1 MDRDSIFYK
10 IRRKGQVIA
19 HHLLPDELMCKLY
32 SKVVL
37 HKDIDLKNP
46 KTFNELFQADFLV
59 SRRVENSYEDEIL
72 KMGGKVFYSG
82 NPMRIIKKTENN

>member
-1 MDRDSIFYK
+1 MERDSIFYK

-19 HHLLPDELMCKLY
+19 HYLLPDELMCKLY

-46 KTFNELFQADFLV
+46 KTFNEKIQGMKIHYYPNNKLVVQGADKYAV
-59 SRRVENSYEDEIL
+59 RSYVESKGL
-72 KMGGKVFYSG
+72 
-82 NPMRIIKKTENN
+82 